1 MSYLKQME
9 RFLKSCLK
17 RKVKLTTD
25 LMVSF
30 LITGSLSFSATTIT
44 SSTSVPI
51 TTGGEY
57 ILGEDSVSLENN
69 EVIINGKDIIIEIA
83 DNQTLIL
90 TANNGAIGNGS
101 IIGNG
106 SLILIGNTGL
116 GIAAPEIIGTQN
128 ISNQNLI
135 IQAKDYAING
145 YGQTYIESKYIDISS
160 IGGYGKGI
168 FIPSEKNSG
177 SGNIKISNFKELNIY
192 TSGTSSYSIQ
202 NQGSKSAIENQIEII
217 GDKNSIINIKSTF
230 WCIVSNDT
238 KNSTKISAD
247 TINLYSSYK
256 NGPQMIHCD
265 DNGKIEITGNKIL
278 ITRVSGFDNELN
290 PKDIINDYSDLIIAG
305 ITGEI
310 DINKELKNKSL
321 ILNGNIK
328 SRGRIETNFG
338 TQDSYLN
345 GKIIT
350 RTPEVIGYTKIGFY
364 NGATWNNS
372 GDSTVSNLTL
382 QGGKIIS
389 DSNIELLDSPLQI
402 LGSSNGYNSILTGS
416 GSYTSN
422 NNNLIEISNIGNEF
436 NLSDGATLTGNIL
449 INTGATLENNGIFSV
464 IGDINNSGKLTLNNG
479 TTINLNN
486 SGTFSNNKGAE
497 LIVTSGATAFTNGT
511 ATNKGIITLED
522 TKDNLSKLVDNASLD
537 SSGIIKLDDVTEKM
551 SEADW
556 NSLLEKLSLNS
567 GNVSIT
573 GAIVKNDGTSIF
585 LAGNELAGENTVGSI
600 INQTKDEESIKVE
613 QDTVIIGSK
622 EEDKTHIITDKE
634 INVGGNL
641 TLKSDDTSTG
651 VALDKVTINVTNDKN
666 IIAIGENHKFNE
678 TNINLVGNSN
688 LVVGDGNTL
697 TSLEISN
704 GAITTDNTPSFIQ
717 TTDKSTLVLKDINVK
732 IDIVGSEQGTGD
744 IITNNTILE
753 GNLEANNLLV
763 IGNTVANGEV
773 NFNKLVIGILN
784 SDETDIKELFLSSSA
799 KLATSKT
806 KMVTFSD
813 TNITPNTVTIA
824 KDGQLT
830 LEVADDGSN
839 ALSNSSG
846 ITIVKENSNTPLS
859 KGEKADIVFV
869 LADGT
874 VSKKIAI
881 QINESNTLEDGLI
894 FALNSE
900 VYILEGNLK
909 DGFYAVYNE
918 QLTEAYQDKLNELN
932 KLASNVGGYLSLD
945 KDTRIV
951 QLDKLY
957 TNSIYSETV
966 KAAYDNIKLNEESIL
981 ELNIPTKIG
990 EWSAGGKALYNKTKY
1005 SKKGVLKDNYNIK
1018 TDTAGLL
1025 GAMEYGI
1032 DETTSIGIAFSG
1044 ANQSVKNNSG
1054 SADGTILYLGT
1065 YGKKEFGKYSIIGGI
1080 GYQFANYDTNN
1091 SAGSF
1096 STSDNYNSNTIS
1108 LYTEGK
1114 YSFELGDNLSIQPK
1128 TKLGYTYINQD
1139 DTMDNYFGIKDT
1151 DISTFDLEIGTDIV
1165 KTLNIPNG
1173 KIDLSLGSSYVRTL
1187 GDTDKE
1193 FNGRFIDS
1201 DGTAKVLGA
1210 QLSKNTGKFT
1220 FDVNISKDSGINYTT
1235 GIYLKVGSDSSR
1247 NYGASLGVGYTF

>member
-25 LMVSF
+25 LMVTFLISGNLGYAIDAVTNLGVLVVNNKDETISKENYTISTNNNSYKSGILVTGDYNLSLNIAKDLIVDYYLSNTTDDTGWRRCGIQATKGGNIEIIAKVIKINSVTDNDLAVGIHAQRDEAQNGGNILVNSDTTSINVTSSNYFAYGIYVYNSTIPSNSINQIKSCVNINSNTTLIQVKGKNTGYSTGIIAWSEGQVKINKGNVLITADNIINTRGHSLVEINSDNNTNYDIKLTGNIVFEYNGDQSGTTVDSNIKINLANSSSF
-30 LITGSLSFSATTIT
+30 LKGNIFINGDPPVTK
-44 SSTSVPI
+44 
-51 TTGGEY
+51 
-57 ILGEDSVSLENN
+57 DSVS
-69 EVIINGKDIIIEIA
+69 GM
-83 DNQTLIL
+83 
-90 TANNGAIGNGS
+90 
-101 IIGNG
+101 
-106 SLILIGNTGL
+106 SL
-116 GIAAPEIIGTQN
+116 
-128 ISNQNLI
+128 
-135 IQAKDYAING
+135 
-145 YGQTYIESKYIDISS
+145 
-160 IGGYGKGI
+160 
-168 FIPSEKNSG
+168 
-177 SGNIKISNFKELNIY
+177 KISN
-192 TSGTSSYSIQ
+192 
-202 NQGSKSAIENQIEII
+202 
-217 GDKNSIINIKSTF
+217 
-230 WCIVSNDT
+230 
-238 KNSTKISAD
+238 
-247 TINLYSSYK
+247 
-256 NGPQMIHCD
+256 
-265 DNGKIEITGNKIL
+265 
-278 ITRVSGFDNELN
+278 
-290 PKDIINDYSDLIIAG
+290 
-305 ITGEI
+305 
-310 DINKELKNKSL
+310 
-321 ILNGNIK
+321 
-328 SRGRIETNFG
+328 
-338 TQDSYLN
+338 
-345 GKIIT
+345 
-350 RTPEVIGYTKIGFY
+350 
-364 NGATWNNS
+364 GAYW
-372 GDSTVSNLTL
+372 STVSEENNIFMDTFELHGGKFENNSETSVFSKNGIVMLGEMNSYSSILSGTGNLT
-382 QGGKIIS
+382 G
-389 DSNIELLDSPLQI
+389 
-402 LGSSNGYNSILTGS
+402 
-416 GSYTSN
+416 TSLN
-422 NNNLIEISNIGNEF
+422 ERLITISNLGNEF

-449 INTGATLENNGIFSV
+449 IKTGATLENNGIFSV

-486 SGTFSNNKGAE
+486 SGTFSNNEGAE

-511 ATNKGIITLED
+511 ATNKGIITLEN

-537 SSGIIKLDDVTEKM
+537 SSGVIKLNDVTNKM
-551 SEADW
+551 SETDW
-556 NSLLEKLSLNS
+556 NSLLERLSLNNGKVNIS
-567 GNVSIT
+567 

-585 LAGNELAGENTVGSI
+585 LAGNEITGDSTVGDI
-600 INQTKDEESIKVE
+600 IDQTKDEESIKVE

-622 EEDKTHIITDKE
+622 EEDKTHIIIDKE

-641 TLKSDDTSTG
+641 TLKADDTSTG

-697 TSLEISN
+697 TSLEISS

-717 TTDKSTLVLKDINVK
+717 TTDKSTLVLKDINVG
-732 IDIVGSEQGTGD
+732 IDIVGSEKGTGD
-744 IITNNTILE
+744 VITNNTILE

-773 NFNKLVIGILN
+773 NFNKLVIGKLN

-806 KMVTFSD
+806 KMITFSD

-846 ITIVKENSNTPLS
+846 ITIVKENSNTSLS

-874 VSKKIAI
+874 ISKKIAI
-881 QINESNTLEDGLI
+881 QINESNTLEAGLI

-966 KAAYDNIKLNEESIL
+966 KATYDNVKLNEESIL
-981 ELNIPTKIG
+981 QLNIPTKIG

-1005 SKKGVLKDNYNIK
+1005 SKKGVLKDNYNTK

-1032 DETTSIGIAFSG
+1032 DEATSIGIAFSG
-1044 ANQSVKNNSG
+1044 ANQNIRNNSG

-1065 YGKKEFGKYSIIGGI
+1065 YGKKEFKNYSIIGGI

-1091 SAGSF
+1091 SAGSL

-1114 YSFELGDNLSIQPK
+1114 YSFDLGDNLSIQPK
-1128 TKLGYTYINQD
+1128 TKLGYTYVNQE
-1139 DTMDNYFGIKDT
+1139 DTMDNYFGIKDA
-1151 DISTFDLEIGTDIV
+1151 DISTFDIEIGTDIV
-1165 KTLNIPNG
+1165 KTLNISNG

-1201 DGTAKVLGA
+1201 DGTAKVLGT

-1220 FDVNISKDSGINYTT
+1220 FDVNISKDNGINYTT
-1235 GIYLKVGSDSSR
+1235 GVYLKVGSDSSR

>member
-1 MSYLKQME
+1 MNYLKQME
-9 RFLKSCLK
+9 KFLKSYLK

-51 TTGGEY
+51 TAGGEY
-57 ILGEDSVSLENN
+57 ILSEN
-69 EVIINGKDIIIEIA
+69 EVTLTSENEAVINNQGVNITLN
-83 DNQTLIL
+83 DNQQLNLIK
-90 TANNGAIGNGS
+90 TSGVNSGGVVENGN
-101 IIGNG
+101 
-106 SLILIGNTGL
+106 ILGGILVLKGNTGL
-116 GIAAPEIIGTQN
+116 GTGLQN
-128 ISNQNLI
+128 ISVNKLI
-135 IQAKDYAING
+135 IEASDYGINSYGKTNINSKD
-145 YGQTYIESKYIDISS
+145 IEIFSNE
-160 IGGYGKGI
+160 KGI
-168 FIPSEKNSG
+168 FIPSVTDSGNHLEINNFENFNIKTINSFAIQNNSSSETIRLVLKGSNNSKLKVSSNKSTIFSYQSG
-177 SGNIKISNFKELNIY
+177 SIVDIYSNEIVLNSLSHVIQAQDGIVKLNGENIIISSAKELDNDGNLIL
-192 TSGTSSYSIQ
+192 
-202 NQGSKSAIENQIEII
+202 EN
-217 GDKNSIINIKSTF
+217 
-230 WCIVSNDT
+230 
-238 KNSTKISAD
+238 
-247 TINLYSSYK
+247 K
-256 NGPQMIHCD
+256 NGYALLTFNNGIIHINS
-265 DNGKIEITGNKIL
+265 DNYNKTLQITGNLYNYGK
-278 ITRVSGFDNELN
+278 VNEN
-290 PKDIINDYSDLIIAG
+290 YNGSDEIIA
-305 ITGEI
+305 
-310 DINKELKNKSL
+310 
-321 ILNGNIK
+321 
-328 SRGRIETNFG
+328 NFG
-338 TQDSYLN
+338 TAVSFLKGSTIN
-345 GKIIT
+345 GATGKINLS
-350 RTPEVIGYTKIGFY
+350 FY
-364 NGATWNNS
+364 NGATWENS
-372 GDSTVSNLTL
+372 GNSSLTNLTL

-389 DSNIELLDSPLQI
+389 DSNIELLDSPLRM
-402 LGSSNGYNSILTGS
+402 LGSSDRYNSILTGS

-486 SGTFSNNKGAE
+486 SGTFSNNEGAE

-511 ATNKGIITLED
+511 ATNKGIITLEN
-522 TKDNLSKLVDNASLD
+522 TKNNLSKLVDNASLD
-537 SSGIIKLDDVTEKM
+537 SSGVIKLNDVTNKM
-551 SEADW
+551 SEAEW

-585 LAGNELAGENTVGSI
+585 LAGNELTGENTVGDI
-600 INQTKDEESIKVE
+600 IDQTKDEESIKVE

-697 TSLEISN
+697 TSLEISS

-717 TTDKSTLVLKDINVK
+717 TTDKSTLVLKDINVG
-732 IDIVGSEQGTGD
+732 IDIIGSEKGTGD
-744 IITNNTILE
+744 VITNNTILE

-773 NFNKLVIGILN
+773 NFNKLVIGKLN
-784 SDETDIKELFLSSSA
+784 SGETDIKELFLSSSA

-846 ITIVKENSNTPLS
+846 ITIVKENSNTSLS
-859 KGEKADIVFV
+859 KEEKADIVFV

-881 QINESNTLEDGLI
+881 QINESNTLEAGLI

-1005 SKKGVLKDNYNIK
+1005 SKKGVLKDNYNTK

-1032 DETTSIGIAFSG
+1032 DDTTSIGIAFSG

-1128 TKLGYTYINQD
+1128 TKLGYTYINQE

-1151 DISTFDLEIGTDIV
+1151 DISTFDIEIGTDIV

-1173 KIDLSLGSSYVRTL
+1173 KVDLSLGTSYVRTL

>member
-1 MSYLKQME
+1 MNYLKQVE
-9 RFLKSCLK
+9 KFLKSYLK

-57 ILGEDSVSLENN
+57 ILGDNYIELSYIDSLINNYQVNLEIKNNQTLKLIKTATSENN
-69 EVIINGKDIIIEIA
+69 GAIYSGNIFGNGNLELIGNIGIGSGETNISVNNLKINATDYGIFGYGKAIISSKNIEIISEQRGIYIPIISDGGKDIKIEDYDNLFLKTNESFALQNTSGSKDAQLNLIGNENSNTKISTGGTAIFSYRPNSLINLISNNIDITSLGYVVQAQDGEVIINGDHISISSATEI
-83 DNQTLIL
+83 DENGNCISPNQEGIALL
-90 TANNGAIGNGS
+90 TFNNG
-101 IIGNG
+101 IIH
-106 SLILIGNTGL
+106 
-116 GIAAPEIIGTQN
+116 
-128 ISNQNLI
+128 
-135 IQAKDYAING
+135 IN
-145 YGQTYIESKYIDISS
+145 
-160 IGGYGKGI
+160 
-168 FIPSEKNSG
+168 
-177 SGNIKISNFKELNIY
+177 
-192 TSGTSSYSIQ
+192 
-202 NQGSKSAIENQIEII
+202 
-217 GDKNSIINIKSTF
+217 
-230 WCIVSNDT
+230 NDNYNKT
-238 KNSTKISAD
+238 
-247 TINLYSSYK
+247 L
-256 NGPQMIHCD
+256 Q
-265 DNGKIEITGNKIL
+265 ITGNLYNYGK
-278 ITRVSGFDNELN
+278 VNEN
-290 PKDIINDYSDLIIAG
+290 YNGSDEIIA
-305 ITGEI
+305 
-310 DINKELKNKSL
+310 
-321 ILNGNIK
+321 
-328 SRGRIETNFG
+328 NFG
-338 TQDSYLN
+338 TAVSFLKGSTIN
-345 GKIIT
+345 GATGKINLS
-350 RTPEVIGYTKIGFY
+350 FY
-364 NGATWNNS
+364 NGATWENS
-372 GDSTVSNLTL
+372 GNSSLTNLTL

-389 DSNIELLDSPLQI
+389 DSNIELLDSPLRM
-402 LGSSNGYNSILTGS
+402 LGSSDGYNSILTGS

-486 SGTFSNNKGAE
+486 SGTFSNNEGAE

-511 ATNKGIITLED
+511 ATNKGIITLEN
-522 TKDNLSKLVDNASLD
+522 TKNNLSKLVDNASLD
-537 SSGIIKLDDVTEKM
+537 SSGVIKLNDVTNKM

-622 EEDKTHIITDKE
+622 EEDKTHIIIDKE

-697 TSLEISN
+697 TSLEISS

-717 TTDKSTLVLKDINVK
+717 TTDKSTLVLKDINVG
-732 IDIVGSEQGTGD
+732 IDIIGSEKGTGD
-744 IITNNTILE
+744 VITNNTILE

-773 NFNKLVIGILN
+773 NFNKLVIGKLN
-784 SDETDIKELFLSSSA
+784 SGETDIKELFLSSSA

-846 ITIVKENSNTPLS
+846 ITIVKENSNTSLS
-859 KGEKADIVFV
+859 KEEKADIVFV

-881 QINESNTLEDGLI
+881 QINESNTLEAGLI

-1005 SKKGVLKDNYNIK
+1005 SKKGVLKDNYNTK

-1032 DETTSIGIAFSG
+1032 DDTTSIGIAFSG

-1080 GYQFANYDTNN
+1080 GYQFANYNTNN

-1128 TKLGYTYINQD
+1128 TKLGYTYINQE

-1151 DISTFDLEIGTDIV
+1151 DISTFDIEIGTDIV

-1173 KIDLSLGSSYVRTL
+1173 KVDLSLGTSYVRTL

>member
-1 MSYLKQME
+1 MNYLKQVE
-9 RFLKSCLK
+9 KFLKSYLK

-57 ILGEDSVSLENN
+57 ILGDNYIELSYIDSLINNYQVNLEIKNNQTLKLIKTATSENN
-69 EVIINGKDIIIEIA
+69 GAIYSGNIFGNGNLELIGNIGIGSGETNISVNNLKINATDYGIFGYGKAIISSKNIEIISEQRGIYIPIISDGGKDIKIEDYDNLFLKTNKSFALQNTSGSKDAQLNLIGNENSNTKISTGGTAIFSYRPNSLINLISNNIDITSLGYVVQAQDGEVIINGDHISISSATEI
-83 DNQTLIL
+83 DENGNCISPNQEGIALL
-90 TANNGAIGNGS
+90 TFNNG
-101 IIGNG
+101 IIH
-106 SLILIGNTGL
+106 
-116 GIAAPEIIGTQN
+116 
-128 ISNQNLI
+128 
-135 IQAKDYAING
+135 IN
-145 YGQTYIESKYIDISS
+145 
-160 IGGYGKGI
+160 
-168 FIPSEKNSG
+168 
-177 SGNIKISNFKELNIY
+177 
-192 TSGTSSYSIQ
+192 
-202 NQGSKSAIENQIEII
+202 
-217 GDKNSIINIKSTF
+217 
-230 WCIVSNDT
+230 NDNYNKT
-238 KNSTKISAD
+238 
-247 TINLYSSYK
+247 L
-256 NGPQMIHCD
+256 Q
-265 DNGKIEITGNKIL
+265 ITGNLYNYGK
-278 ITRVSGFDNELN
+278 VNEN
-290 PKDIINDYSDLIIAG
+290 YNGSDEIIA
-305 ITGEI
+305 
-310 DINKELKNKSL
+310 
-321 ILNGNIK
+321 
-328 SRGRIETNFG
+328 NFG
-338 TQDSYLN
+338 TAVSFLKGSTIN
-345 GKIIT
+345 GATGKINLS
-350 RTPEVIGYTKIGFY
+350 FY
-364 NGATWNNS
+364 NGATWENS
-372 GDSTVSNLTL
+372 GNSSLTNLTL

-389 DSNIELLDSPLQI
+389 DSNIELLDSPLRM
-402 LGSSNGYNSILTGS
+402 LGSSDGYNSILTGS

-486 SGTFSNNKGAE
+486 SGTFSNNEGAE

-622 EEDKTHIITDKE
+622 EEDKTHIIIDKE

-773 NFNKLVIGILN
+773 NFNKLVIGKLN
-784 SDETDIKELFLSSSA
+784 SGETDIKELFLSSSA

-846 ITIVKENSNTPLS
+846 ITIVKENSNTSLS
-859 KGEKADIVFV
+859 KEEKADIVFV

-881 QINESNTLEDGLI
+881 QINESNTLEAGLI

-918 QLTEAYQDKLNELN
+918 QLTEAYQDRLNELN

-1005 SKKGVLKDNYNIK
+1005 SKKGVLKDNYNTK

-1032 DETTSIGIAFSG
+1032 DDTTSIGIAFSG
-1044 ANQSVKNNSG
+1044 ANQNVKSNSG

-1065 YGKKEFGKYSIIGGI
+1065 FGKKEFKNYSVIGGI
-1080 GYQFANYDTNN
+1080 GYQFANYNTNN
-1091 SAGSF
+1091 SAGSL

-1108 LYTEGK
+1108 LYTEVK
-1114 YSFELGDNLSIQPK
+1114 YSFDLGDNLSIQPK
-1128 TKLGYTYINQD
+1128 TKLGYTYVNQE

-1151 DISTFDLEIGTDIV
+1151 DISTFDIEIGTDIV
-1165 KTLNIPNG
+1165 KTLNISNG
-1173 KIDLSLGSSYVRTL
+1173 KVDLSLGSSYVRTL

>member
-1 MSYLKQME
+1 MNYLKQVE
-9 RFLKSCLK
+9 KFLKSYLK

-57 ILGEDSVSLENN
+57 ILGDNYIELSYIDSLINNYQVNLEIKNNQTLKLIKTATSENN
-69 EVIINGKDIIIEIA
+69 GAIYSGNIFGNGNLELIGNIGIGSGETNISVNNLKINATDYGIFGYGKAIISSKNIEIISEQRGIYIPIISDGGKDIKIEDYDNLFLKTNESFALQNTSGSKDAQLNLIGNENSNTKISTGGTAIFSYRPNSLINLISNNIDITSLGYVVQAQDGEVIINGDHISISSATEI
-83 DNQTLIL
+83 DENGNCISPNQEGIALL
-90 TANNGAIGNGS
+90 TFNNG
-101 IIGNG
+101 IIH
-106 SLILIGNTGL
+106 
-116 GIAAPEIIGTQN
+116 
-128 ISNQNLI
+128 
-135 IQAKDYAING
+135 IN
-145 YGQTYIESKYIDISS
+145 
-160 IGGYGKGI
+160 
-168 FIPSEKNSG
+168 
-177 SGNIKISNFKELNIY
+177 
-192 TSGTSSYSIQ
+192 
-202 NQGSKSAIENQIEII
+202 
-217 GDKNSIINIKSTF
+217 
-230 WCIVSNDT
+230 NDNYNKT
-238 KNSTKISAD
+238 
-247 TINLYSSYK
+247 L
-256 NGPQMIHCD
+256 Q
-265 DNGKIEITGNKIL
+265 ITGNLYNYGK
-278 ITRVSGFDNELN
+278 VNEN
-290 PKDIINDYSDLIIAG
+290 YNGSDEIIA
-305 ITGEI
+305 
-310 DINKELKNKSL
+310 
-321 ILNGNIK
+321 
-328 SRGRIETNFG
+328 NFG
-338 TQDSYLN
+338 TAVSFLKGSTIN
-345 GKIIT
+345 GATGKINLS
-350 RTPEVIGYTKIGFY
+350 FY
-364 NGATWNNS
+364 NGATWENS
-372 GDSTVSNLTL
+372 GNSSLTNLTL

-389 DSNIELLDSPLQI
+389 DSNIELLDSPLRM
-402 LGSSNGYNSILTGS
+402 LGSSDGYNSILTGS

-486 SGTFSNNKGAE
+486 SGTFSNNEGAE

-622 EEDKTHIITDKE
+622 EEDKTHIIIDKE

-773 NFNKLVIGILN
+773 NFNKLVIGKLN
-784 SDETDIKELFLSSSA
+784 SGETDIKELFLSSSA

-846 ITIVKENSNTPLS
+846 ITIVKENSNTSLS

-1005 SKKGVLKDNYNIK
+1005 SKKGVLKDNYNTK

-1032 DETTSIGIAFSG
+1032 DDTTSIGIAFSG
-1044 ANQSVKNNSG
+1044 ANQNVKSNSG

-1065 YGKKEFGKYSIIGGI
+1065 FGKKEFKNYSVIGGI
-1080 GYQFANYDTNN
+1080 GYQFANYNTNN
-1091 SAGSF
+1091 SAGSL

-1114 YSFELGDNLSIQPK
+1114 YSFDLRDNLSIQPK
-1128 TKLGYTYINQD
+1128 TKLGYTYVNQE
-1139 DTMDNYFGIKDT
+1139 DTMDNYFGIKDAN
-1151 DISTFDLEIGTDIV
+1151 ISTFDIEIGTDIV
-1165 KTLNIPNG
+1165 KTLNISNG
-1173 KIDLSLGSSYVRTL
+1173 KVDLSLGSSYVRTL

-1220 FDVNISKDSGINYTT
+1220 FDVNISKDSEINYTT

>member
-1 MSYLKQME
+1 MNYLKQVE
-9 RFLKSCLK
+9 KFLKSYLK

-57 ILGEDSVSLENN
+57 ILGDNYIELSYIDSLINNYQVNLEIKNNQTLKLIKTATSENN
-69 EVIINGKDIIIEIA
+69 GAIYSGNIFGNGNLELIGNIGIGSGETNISVNNLKINATDYGIFGYGKAIISSKNIEIISEQRGIYIPIISDGGKDIKIEDYDNLFLKTNESFALQNTSGSKDAQLNLIGNENSNTKISTGGTAIFSYRPNSLINLISNNIDITSLGYVVQAQDGEVIINGDHISISSATEI
-83 DNQTLIL
+83 DENGNCISPNQEGIALL
-90 TANNGAIGNGS
+90 TFNNG
-101 IIGNG
+101 IIH
-106 SLILIGNTGL
+106 
-116 GIAAPEIIGTQN
+116 
-128 ISNQNLI
+128 
-135 IQAKDYAING
+135 IN
-145 YGQTYIESKYIDISS
+145 
-160 IGGYGKGI
+160 
-168 FIPSEKNSG
+168 
-177 SGNIKISNFKELNIY
+177 
-192 TSGTSSYSIQ
+192 
-202 NQGSKSAIENQIEII
+202 
-217 GDKNSIINIKSTF
+217 
-230 WCIVSNDT
+230 NDNYNKT
-238 KNSTKISAD
+238 
-247 TINLYSSYK
+247 L
-256 NGPQMIHCD
+256 Q
-265 DNGKIEITGNKIL
+265 ITGNLYNYGK
-278 ITRVSGFDNELN
+278 VNEN
-290 PKDIINDYSDLIIAG
+290 YNGSDEIIA
-305 ITGEI
+305 
-310 DINKELKNKSL
+310 
-321 ILNGNIK
+321 
-328 SRGRIETNFG
+328 NFG
-338 TQDSYLN
+338 TAVSFLKGSTIN
-345 GKIIT
+345 GATGKINLS
-350 RTPEVIGYTKIGFY
+350 FY
-364 NGATWNNS
+364 NGATWENS
-372 GDSTVSNLTL
+372 GNSSLTNLTL

-389 DSNIELLDSPLQI
+389 DSNIELLDSPLRM
-402 LGSSNGYNSILTGS
+402 LGSSDGYNSILTGS

-486 SGTFSNNKGAE
+486 SGTFSNNEGAE

-511 ATNKGIITLED
+511 ATNKGIITLEN
-522 TKDNLSKLVDNASLD
+522 TKNNLSKLVDNASLD
-537 SSGIIKLDDVTEKM
+537 SSGVIKLNDVTNKM
-551 SEADW
+551 SEAEW

-585 LAGNELAGENTVGSI
+585 LAGNELTGENTVGDI
-600 INQTKDEESIKVE
+600 IDQTKDEESIKVE

-966 KAAYDNIKLNEESIL
+966 KAVYDNIKLNEESIL

-1114 YSFELGDNLSIQPK
+1114 YSFELVDNLSIQPK